1 MTDTG
6 DKQIPEFDH
15 CRIERDAEGL
25 YTATITGAGALN
37 ILSSPVTR
45 SLTGAMVWLRA
56 RDDARA
62 VILRGSGDRAFV
74 GGADIYEMAACTP
87 HTARAF
93 ITGLRDLCTAV
104 RGIPVPTIARIPGVC
119 LGAGL
124 ELAAA
129 CDMRFAG
136 PAARFGMPEVRI
148 GIPSVIHAALLP
160 GLIGQGA
167 TNWLLLTGETL
178 TATEACRMGLVEF
191 VADEPG
197 AGDNGLDALI
207 ARSTRG
213 ILASGPAA
221 VQAQK
226 ALLRHWQGASL
237 EAAVA
242 NSVEVFAESFRSD
255 EPQRYMAPFVARRAA
270 RKGG

>member
-1 MTDTG
+1 MQE
-6 DKQIPEFDH
+6 QIPAFDH
-15 CRIERDAEGL
+15 CRIERDQEGL
-25 YTATITGAGALN
+25 YTATITGAGELN
-37 ILSSPVTR
+37 ILSSTVTR
-45 SLTGAMVWLRA
+45 SLTEAMVWLRA

-62 VILRGSGDRAFV
+62 VILRGSGERAFL
-74 GGADIYEMAACTP
+74 GGANIYEMAECTP
-87 HTARAF
+87 QTARAF
-93 ITGLRDLCTAV
+93 IAGLRDLCEAV
-104 RGIPVPTIARIPGVC
+104 RGIPVPTIARIPGIC

-129 CDMRFAG
+129 CDMRLAA

-167 TNWLLLTGETL
+167 TNWLLLTGEML
-178 TATEACRMGLVEF
+178 GAEEACRMGLVEF
-191 VADEPG
+191 VSADQ
-197 AGDNGLDALI
+197 AGLDALI

-213 ILASGPAA
+213 ILESGPAA
-221 VQAQK
+221 VRTQK

-242 NSVEVFAESFRSD
+242 NSVEVFGASFRSD

-270 RKGG
+270 RKGE